1 MIRFE
6 LRCHRKAFPAPTPVV
21 REVFWGLAALPAI
34 GEELLRWE
42 ELFNLEGYILEVIMT
57 KV

>member
-1 MIRFE
+1 MTRFE
-6 LRCHRKAFPAPTPVV
+6 LRCHRNAFPAPTPVV
-21 REVFWGLAALPAI
+21 REVFYGIESLPSV

-42 ELFNLEGYILEVIMT
+42 ELFNLKGYILEVVMT